1 MKLTPLDIRH
11 KEFKRGMRGYA
22 DVEVDEF
29 LDEVADEFERVFK
42 DNIDLGERV
51 EALEPQVSGYK
62 RFEETL
68 QKTLVSAQASA
79 DELRQNSAKEAQVI
93 LHEAELKG
101 RQLVNETYSERQG
114 LEQSMAQLKSAEQ
127 DFRFKFRQLLEGYLK
142 HLEDAP
148 AGVAMAPAEGM
159 AQAEFARHA
168 EAIKEAI
175 AREEAPPAAESRA
188 TPEKTAEPPAAQD
201 VTVEVPAPTIDD
213 TALPDAAL
221 AALAEEEP
229 PEYSIDTAPAP
240 EPDLPTEPAP
250 GAAERPPARE
260 RILFGETDDL
270 LADVDSGVNE
280 NEFKW

>member
-1 MKLTPLDIRH
+1 MKLTPLDVRH

-29 LDEVADEFERVFK
+29 LDGVADEFERVFK

-51 EALEPQVSGYK
+51 EALESQVLGYK
-62 RFEETL
+62 RIEETL

-79 DELRQNSAKEAQVI
+79 DELKQNSAKEAQLI

-101 RQLVNETYSERQG
+101 RQLVNEAYSERQSI
-114 LEQSMAQLKSAEQ
+114 EQSMVKLKSAEQ
-127 DFRFKFRQLLEGYLK
+127 DFRVEFRQLLEGYLK

-148 AGVAMAPAEGM
+148 AAVAMAPAEGM

-175 AREEAPPAAESRA
+175 AREETLPAAESPA
-188 TPEKTAEPPAAQD
+188 APEQTAEPPAAPD
-201 VTVEVPAPTIDD
+201 VTVEVPATEVDD

-240 EPDLPTEPAP
+240 APDLPTEPGP
-250 GAAERPPARE
+250 DAAERPPARE
-260 RILFGETDDL
+260 SILFGETDDL

>member
-51 EALEPQVSGYK
+51 EALESQVSGYK
-62 RFEETL
+62 RIEETL

-79 DELRQNSAKEAQVI
+79 DELRQNSAKEAQLI

-114 LEQSMAQLKSAEQ
+114 IEQSMAKLKSAEQ
-127 DFRFKFRQLLEGYLK
+127 DFRFKFRQLLEGYIK

-148 AGVAMAPAEGM
+148 AGAAMAPAEGM

-175 AREEAPPAAESRA
+175 AREEALPAAASPA
-188 TPEKTAEPPAAQD
+188 VPEQTAEPPAAPD
-201 VTVEVPAPTIDD
+201 VTAEVPAAEVD
-213 TALPDAAL
+213 DAAL
-221 AALAEEEP
+221 AALVEEAP

-240 EPDLPTEPAP
+240 DLPTEPEP

>member
-42 DNIDLGERV
+42 DNIDLNERV
-51 EALEPQVSGYK
+51 EALEAQVSGYQ
-62 RFEETL
+62 RIEQTL

-79 DELRQNSAKEAQVI
+79 EELRQNSAKEAELI

-101 RQLVNETYSERQG
+101 RQLVNEAYSERQSI
-114 LEQSMAQLKSAEQ
+114 EQSMAKLKSAEQ

-142 HLEDAP
+142 HIEEAP
-148 AGVAMAPAEGM
+148 ADVAMAPAEGM

-168 EAIKEAI
+168 EAIKQAI
-175 AREEAPPAAESRA
+175 AREEAPPA
-188 TPEKTAEPPAAQD
+188 PEPPAAVEPSGPPATPEVTPEPAAGPD
-201 VTVEVPAPTIDD
+201 VTMEVPAAEVAGTPVPE
-213 TALPDAAL
+213 AAVEEWAADA
-221 AALAEEEP
+221 
-229 PEYSIDTAPAP
+229 S
-240 EPDLPTEPAP
+240 PDLPTEPGP

-270 LADVDSGVNE
+270 LSDVDTGVNE

>member
-51 EALEPQVSGYK
+51 EALESQVSGYK
-62 RFEETL
+62 RIEETL

-79 DELRQNSAKEAQVI
+79 DELRQNSAKEAQLI

-101 RQLVNETYSERQG
+101 RQLVNEVYSERQG
-114 LEQSMAQLKSAEQ
+114 IEQSMAKLKSAEQ
-127 DFRFKFRQLLEGYLK
+127 DFRFKFRQLLEGYIK

-148 AGVAMAPAEGM
+148 AGAAMAPAEGM

-175 AREEAPPAAESRA
+175 AREEALPAAESPA
-188 TPEKTAEPPAAQD
+188 APEQTAEPPAAPD
-201 VTVEVPAPTIDD
+201 VTAEVPAAEVD
-213 TALPDAAL
+213 DAAL
-221 AALAEEEP
+221 AALVEEAP

-240 EPDLPTEPAP
+240 APDLPTEPEP
-250 GAAERPPARE
+250 DAAERSPARE